1 MREAQ
6 TKRRSAQLGFCAS
19 AKIAMASSEK
29 KEEEELIELE
39 PKIEGEEHLEE
50 GRESAEQNPLLEEKG
65 GKVPEPKG
73 K

>member
-1 MREAQ
+1 
-6 TKRRSAQLGFCAS
+6 
-19 AKIAMASSEK
+19 MASSEK

-50 GRESAEQNPLLEEKG
+50 GRESAEQNPLLQEKG

-73 K
+73 KYCRNL